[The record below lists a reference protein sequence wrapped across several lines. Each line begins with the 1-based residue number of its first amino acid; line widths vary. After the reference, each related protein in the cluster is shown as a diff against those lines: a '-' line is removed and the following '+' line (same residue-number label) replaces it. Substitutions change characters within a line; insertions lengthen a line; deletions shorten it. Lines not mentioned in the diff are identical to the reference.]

1 VKKPRVLFLC
11 TGNSCRSQMAEG
23 LLRQMAG
30 ARFEVLSAGTEPRG
44 LNPQAVKT
52 MKEIGIDISDHRSK
66 GIDELPVHRFDY
78 VITVCDKAREASP
91 NFPSQSARF
100 HWSIDDP
107 AEVRGSAEV
116 RRRAF
121 RHVRER
127 LADLIL
133 QFVVSETRRIPDG
146 C

>member
-1 VKKPRVLFLC
+1 VKTPKVLFLC

-30 ARFEVLSAGTEPRG
+30 VHFEVSSAGTQPKG
-44 LNPQAVKT
+44 LNPQAVEA
-52 MKEIGIDISDHRSK
+52 MKEIGIDISGQRSK
-66 GIDELPVHRFDY
+66 AVDELADQHFDY
-78 VITVCDKAREASP
+78 VITVCDKARQSCP
-91 NFPSQSARF
+91 NFPSSSTQL

-107 AEVRGSAEV
+107 AEVRGSAGV

-121 RHVRER
+121 RRVRER

-133 QFVVSETRRIPDG
+133 QFVVSETRRTPEER
-146 C
+146 